1 MLNVAFV
8 PRKEHCP
15 DFFLALG
22 PAGLKVGASEYSW
35 CYLSVI
41 EQPAVQQSL
50 ATFLPNM
57 LSNVISR

>member
-1 MLNVAFV
+1 MLNVALV
-8 PRKEHCP
+8 SRKEHCP

-35 CYLSVI
+35 CYLSVRR
-41 EQPAVQQSL
+41 QPAVQQSL
-50 ATFLPNM
+50 ATFPPNM